1 MVQTVLEVMTPH
13 PVVLAPDD
21 TATEAARVMRE
32 RNIGD
37 VIVMDHDQLWGIVTD
52 RDIVVRALADGR
64 DANTV
69 QLVEICSRHLT
80 GIEPS
85 ATTDDAI
92 RAMREQALRRLPV
105 IENGCPIGVV
115 SIGDI
120 AIERDPGSALAD
132 VSAAPPN
139 T

>member
-105 IENGCPIGVV
+105 IEDGCPIGVV

>member
-13 PVVLAPDD
+13 PVVLAPND

-64 DANTV
+64 DPNTV
-69 QLVEICSRHLT
+69 KLIEICSRHLT
-80 GIEPS
+80 AIEPS
-85 ATTDDAI
+85 ATTTDAI

-105 IENGCPIGVV
+105 IEDGCPIGVV

-120 AIERDPGSALAD
+120 AIDRDPGSALAD

>member
-1 MVQTVLEVMTPH
+1 MVQTVLEVMTPD